1 MLVQNHSAE
10 KRDNK
15 ISEIQSEFVVIGGG
29 TAGVCA
35 AITAA
40 RKGTKTVL
48 IQDRP
53 VLGGNASSEV
63 RLWILGATSHMGNNN
78 RWSREGG
85 VMDEILVE
93 NLYRNKEGN
102 AIIFDTVLLEK
113 VMNEKNITLLL
124 NTSVYD
130 VTKSNEN
137 SLESVRAFNPQ
148 NSTDYV
154 INAPL
159 FCDASGDG
167 IVAFKA
173 GASFR
178 MGAET
183 KEEFGE
189 LFAPDKS
196 YGELLGH
203 SMYFYSKNT
212 NKPVKY
218 VAPEFALKDITAIPR
233 YKAIGKDD
241 KGCRFWWFEYG
252 GRGDTIHETEEIKYE
267 LWKVIYG
274 VWNYIKNSG
283 EFEDVD
289 NMTLEWVGTVP
300 GKRESRRFEGL
311 YMMKQQDVIG
321 QSKFDDAIAH
331 GGWAIDLHPADGVYS
346 ELSGCTQW
354 HSKGIYDIPY
364 RSFVSKDI
372 DNLFL
377 AGRIISATHVA
388 FGSTRVMA
396 TTGLCAQALGVAASI
411 CLDKNIKPAQILEN
425 GLIKELQN
433 ELNIF
438 GQSIPRVPIQ
448 KESNL
453 ITKATIES
461 SSSLQLSK
469 IKFDGEWMNLGT
481 SAAQLL
487 PLKANQ
493 KYKFKVLANVLEA
506 TDIEI
511 QLRTSIKAE
520 NYCPELILESQLLS
534 LEKGEQYIEF
544 DFETTLGEDQYAFVT
559 FMSNDKIELKNSN
572 ERFSGI
578 LSVFNGVNKA
588 VSNNGK
594 QAPPAEIGVD
604 AFEFWIPQRRPEGKN
619 IAMEISPAIEAFDNK
634 NIGNGFVRP
643 GTTVNAW
650 SADLNDEAPE
660 LKVTWDEEQEISE
673 IKLFLDTDYDHALES
688 TLMGH
693 PEEVAPF
700 CLRNYKIKDAN
711 ETILAEKQGNY
722 QTMNSWKFEKPIK
735 TKALT
740 IEAEHPSKNVPASIF
755 EIICLKA

>member
-1 MLVQNHSAE
+1 MLVQQYSSE
-10 KRDNK
+10 KRQNK
-15 ISEIQSEFVVIGGG
+15 TIEIQSEFVVIGGG

-85 VMDEILVE
+85 VMDEILIE

-102 AIIFDTVLLEK
+102 AVIFDTLLLEK
-113 VMNEKNITLLL
+113 VLNEKNITLLL

-130 VTKSNEN
+130 LTKSND
-137 SLESVRAFNPQ
+137 SSIKSVRAFNPQ
-148 NSTDYV
+148 NSTEYI

-212 NKPVKY
+212 DKPIKFK
-218 VAPEFALKDITAIPR
+218 APDFALKDITVIPR

-252 GRGDTIHETEEIKYE
+252 GRGDTIHDTEEIKYE

-274 VWNYIKNSG
+274 VWDYIKNSG

-311 YMMKQQDVIG
+311 YMMKQQDVIE
-321 QSKFDDAIAH
+321 QRKFDDAIAH
-331 GGWAIDLHPADGVYS
+331 GGWAIDLHPADGIYS
-346 ELSGCTQW
+346 DKSACTQW

-364 RSFVSKDI
+364 RSFISKDI

-396 TTGLCAQALGVAASI
+396 TTGLCAQAIGMAAYI
-411 CLDKNIKPAQILEN
+411 CHKKNIKPAAILEN
-425 GLIKELQN
+425 GVIKELQN
-433 ELNIF
+433 ELNLF
-438 GQSIPRVPIQ
+438 GQSIPSIPIQ
-448 KESNL
+448 KNSNL
-453 ITKATIES
+453 ITNATIES
-461 SSSLQLSK
+461 SSSLKLSK
-469 IKFDGEWMNLGT
+469 IKSSGEWMSLAT
-481 SAAQLL
+481 SVAQLL
-487 PLKANQ
+487 PFKAKQ
-493 KYKFKVLANVLEA
+493 KYKFKVRLKALEA
-506 TDIEI
+506 TAIEV

-520 NYCPELILESQLLS
+520 NYTPELILESHIS
-534 LEKGEQYIEF
+534 NLEKGEQYFEF
-544 DFETTLGEDQYAFVT
+544 EFEASVNEHQYAFVT
-559 FMSNDKIELKNSN
+559 FISNDKIELQNSN

-578 LSVFNGVNKA
+578 LTVFNGVNKA
-588 VSNNGK
+588 VSNKGK
-594 QAPPAEIGVD
+594 QTPPKNIGVD
-604 AFEFWIPQRRPEGKN
+604 TFEFWIPQRRPEGKN
-619 IAMEISPAIEAFDNK
+619 IAMEISPAIEAFEK
-634 NIGNGFVRP
+634 ENIANGYVRP
-643 GTTVNAW
+643 WKTVNAW
-650 SADLNDEAPE
+650 SADLNDTAPE
-660 LKVTWDEEQEISE
+660 LKISWVETQEISE

-693 PEEVAPF
+693 PEDVIPF
-700 CLRNYKIKDAN
+700 CLRNYTIKDEQGMMIAKKEGN
-711 ETILAEKQGNY
+711 FQTINV
-722 QTMNSWKFEKPIK
+722 WKFDPPIQ
-735 TKALT
+735 TKKLILET
-740 IEAEHPSKNVPASIF
+740 EHPLKNIPASIF
-755 EIICLKA
+755 EIICS